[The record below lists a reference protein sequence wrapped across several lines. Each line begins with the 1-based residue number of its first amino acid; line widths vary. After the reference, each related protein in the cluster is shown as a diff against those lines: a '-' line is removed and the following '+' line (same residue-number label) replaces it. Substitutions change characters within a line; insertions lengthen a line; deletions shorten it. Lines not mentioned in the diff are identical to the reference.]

1 MNVRNIGSQTRTSA
15 ILLTAS
21 LTVCAA
27 AVAGCASG
35 VSTSEQKAAPARH
48 AHVAQV
54 PAELRGSTPDR
65 IDRAL
70 ATMAAEQKALAK
82 RFAGV
87 PADRIDEQLARE
99 AED

>member
-1 MNVRNIGSQTRTSA
+1 MNVQNIGSRTRT
-15 ILLTAS
+15 TAVVLATS
-21 LTVCAA
+21 LAVCAV
-27 AVAGCASG
+27 AVTGCASG
-35 VSTSEQKAAPARH
+35 VSTSEQKAAPVRD

-70 ATMAAEQKALAK
+70 AAIAAEQKAQAE

-87 PADRIDEQLARE
+87 PADRIEEQLARE
-99 AED
+99 ARD